1 MFFPIFNLT
10 LIAHHKTMMCNLE
23 SPAIAIKHCVKTC
36 SVLSNERF
44 VASYSYYTVTTESS
58 QIISPSC
65 CTHRVYQKTSETES
79 DPRDT
84 VDWGKSWLVDFN
96 VGKTQ
101 LGLFD
106 RSNNN
111 GSIDGKMDGFVL
123 EEKSCSKM
131 LGLTFSSNLD
141 WGSYIISIAKS
152 DWKKTGALFR
162 CMKFFSP
169 EVPLYLCKYTVRPCI
184 GFSVLH
190 GVNDYA
196 EFKLFFQK

>member
-1 MFFPIFNLT
+1 M
-10 LIAHHKTMMCNLE
+10 
-23 SPAIAIKHCVKTC
+23 
-36 SVLSNERF
+36 
-44 VASYSYYTVTTESS
+44 ASE
-58 QIISPSC
+58 I
-65 CTHRVYQKTSETES
+65 ES

-84 VDWGKSWLVDFN
+84 VDWGKGWLVHFN
-96 VGKTQ
+96 VGKTH
-101 LGLFD
+101 LGLFY

-131 LGLTFSSNLD
+131 LGWTFSSNLD

-196 EFKLFFQK
+196 EFKLFFQKWSG